1 MIVSNF
7 VLRDWG
13 AWAPGLCSPDDWQAW
28 SAGQKSMTAEQPVVP
43 ASVPKMLQRRLSLL
57 AKAVFHAADRC
68 IKVGEQIP
76 TVFSSTHGEIGKSF
90 RMLKT
95 IEGGE
100 EISPAAFSLSVH
112 NAISGLFSI
121 VYGNQQESTVLA
133 PGMEGIAAAF
143 VEATGMLHEGRDEVL
158 LVLYDEALPDFFP
171 FAPFKLNTD
180 VPCALALKIAAAGP
194 GLAMRFCRS
203 STARDDG
210 EQPVQLLAFAKFL
223 ASDDESLTLGNQGHS
238 WSWRKR

>member
-1 MIVSNF
+1 M
-7 VLRDWG
+7 
-13 AWAPGLCSPDDWQAW
+13 
-28 SAGQKSMTAEQPVVP
+28 P
-43 ASVPKMLQRRLSLL
+43 ASVPKMLQRRLSPL
-57 AKAVFHAADRC
+57 AKAVFHAADHC
-68 IKVGEQIP
+68 IKAGEQLP

-95 IEGGE
+95 IEADE
-100 EISPAAFSLSVH
+100 DLSPTAFSLSVH

-121 VYGNQQESTVLA
+121 VYGNRQESTVIA

-143 VEATGMLHEGRDEVL
+143 IEAAGMLGEGRDEVL

-180 VPCALALKIAAAGP
+180 APCALALRIAAAGP

-203 STARDDG
+203 PKARDDG

-223 ASDDESLTLGNQGHS
+223 ASGDESLTLGNHQHS
-238 WSWRKR
+238 WSWRRR